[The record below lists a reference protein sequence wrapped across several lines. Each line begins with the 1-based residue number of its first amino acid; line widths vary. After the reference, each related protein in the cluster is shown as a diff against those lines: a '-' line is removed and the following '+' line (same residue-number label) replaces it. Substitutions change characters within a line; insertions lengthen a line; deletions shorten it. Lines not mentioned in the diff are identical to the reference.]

1 MTNRHARV
9 LTHRSLI
16 IYIYITF
23 MNFRELN
30 LGVEQLVIR
39 LTGTCRLLRKT
50 GRRGKRET
58 WRW

>member
-1 MTNRHARV
+1 MEDHAGGV
-9 LTHRSLI
+9 CLCKTKNNLV
-16 IYIYITF
+16 
-23 MNFRELN
+23 NFRELN
-30 LGVEQLVIR
+30 PGAEQLVIR